1 MKLKLTILSLFLLL
15 SLITSCNS
23 DDDSGYVDVDFSLG
37 NDIAQVIQQ
46 QSIVISIFENDSNVP
61 SIGIFSV
68 ENPLQGSISI
78 QTNETSETITDDV
91 LVYTAN
97 ETFEGEEII
106 NYTVCSSDGSN
117 CTSAT
122 ITITVIARG
131 DINANLSQVP
141 HLKLSEYNFFE
152 GVLEELNPNNGVIPY
167 EPISSLFSDYA
178 HKKRFVWLPDGQKA
192 TYNGDHA
199 PLEFP
204 IGSIII
210 KNFFYEN
217 VLPDLNTF
225 IIETRLMIRIDSNEE
240 WLFAEYFWND
250 EQTEAFY
257 DTAGDGGFKFIQW
270 LENGVPREVNY
281 RMPSGSECFT
291 CHKSVDRN
299 VPIGVK
305 PQNLNGIYEYDEGL
319 KNQLQKWIEVGYLEN
334 NLPTDINTVID
345 YKDTSQSLE
354 MRVRSYVDI
363 NCASCHR
370 DEGHCSYRP
379 MRFAFFENDQ
389 PESLGV
395 CVEPDQFLNGLVD
408 QKLIKPGDPE
418 NSVIYFR
425 VNNTDQDMRM
435 PLLGRNIIDDQGVA
449 LLAEWI
455 NSLETPCN

>member
-1 MKLKLTILSLFLLL
+1 
-15 SLITSCNS
+15 
-23 DDDSGYVDVDFSLG
+23 
-37 NDIAQVIQQ
+37 
-46 QSIVISIFENDSNVP
+46 
-61 SIGIFSV
+61 
-68 ENPLQGSISI
+68 
-78 QTNETSETITDDV
+78 
-91 LVYTAN
+91 
-97 ETFEGEEII
+97 
-106 NYTVCSSDGSN
+106 
-117 CTSAT
+117 
-122 ITITVIARG
+122 
-131 DINANLSQVP
+131 
-141 HLKLSEYNFFE
+141 
-152 GVLEELNPNNGVIPY
+152 
-167 EPISSLFSDYA
+167 
-178 HKKRFVWLPDGQKA
+178 
-192 TYNGDHA
+192 
-199 PLEFP
+199 
-204 IGSIII
+204 
-210 KNFFYEN
+210 
-217 VLPDLNTF
+217 
-225 IIETRLMIRIDSNEE
+225 
-240 WLFAEYFWND
+240 
-250 EQTEAFY
+250 
-257 DTAGDGGFKFIQW
+257 
-270 LENGVPREVNY
+270 
-281 RMPSGSECFT
+281 
-291 CHKSVDRN
+291 